1 MYLKKITLIIFLFLT
16 ACSAD
21 DNQLTKGLAKVQLI
35 EKSPYYQTPLQAFLG
50 THIVRVGGKLYT
62 TTDIEGYVNEGT
74 TVSTIESG
82 SSIKEICQIL
92 SEELSEFRR
101 CFSLREVKGAS

>member
-1 MYLKKITLIIFLFLT
+1 MFLT

-21 DNQLTKGLAKVQLI
+21 SKQLTKGLAKVQLI
-35 EKSPYYQTPLQAFLG
+35 EKSPYYQTPLQVFLG
-50 THIVRVGGKLYT
+50 THVIRVGGKLYT
-62 TTDIEGYVNEGT
+62 TTDIEGYINKGT
-74 TVSTIESG
+74 MVSTLESG

-92 SEELSEFRR
+92 PEELSDLSR